1 MHVIRLTDGTD
12 GARLP
17 VKPAYGSPCNG
28 CGWCCASEPC
38 GIAREF
44 IGSDGEGPCPA
55 LEHEGGRFVCGLIV
69 RPLVYLGRLA
79 GLAERDFA
87 PSRIN
92 DLGALIG
99 SEIAEALGAGK
110 GCCADGP

>member
-1 MHVIRLTDGTD
+1 MKPIPLIDGTD

-44 IGSDGEGPCPA
+44 IGADGEGPCPA
-55 LEHEGGRFVCGLIV
+55 LEREGGRFVCGMIV
-69 RPLVYLGRLA
+69 RPLVYLGRVGSNVPA
-79 GLAERDFA
+79 GDIR
-87 PSRIN
+87 
-92 DLGALIG
+92 LGAEANTLIG
-99 SEIAEALGAGK
+99 RQIAEALGAGR
-110 GCCADGP
+110 GCDAEDL

>member
-1 MHVIRLTDGTD
+1 MKPIPLIDGTG

-44 IGSDGEGPCPA
+44 IGADGEGPCPA
-55 LEHEGGRFVCGLIV
+55 LEHAGGRFVCGLIV
-69 RPLVYLGRLA
+69 RPLVYLGRAA
-79 GLAERDFA
+79 GLA
-87 PSRIN
+87 
-92 DLGALIG
+92 GAADAEPGEADAMIG
-99 SEIAEALGAGK
+99 SQIAEALGAGR
-110 GCCADGP
+110 GCDAEDI

>member
-1 MHVIRLTDGTD
+1 MKAIPLIDGTD

-44 IGSDGEGPCPA
+44 IGADGEGPCPA
-55 LEHEGGRFVCGLIV
+55 LEREGGRFVCGLII
-69 RPLVYLGRLA
+69 RPLVYLGRAA
-79 GLAERDFA
+79 GLDGADEAQPEEADA
-87 PSRIN
+87 L
-92 DLGALIG
+92 LG
-99 SEIAEALGAGK
+99 SQIAEALGAGK